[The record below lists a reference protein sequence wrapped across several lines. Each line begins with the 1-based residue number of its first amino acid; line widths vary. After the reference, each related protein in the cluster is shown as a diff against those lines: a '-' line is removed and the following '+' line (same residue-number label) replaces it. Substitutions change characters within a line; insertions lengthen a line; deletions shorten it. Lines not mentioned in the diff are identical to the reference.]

1 MRVTKVI
8 REYITEQVKAKFPI
22 TEEEKFYQEF
32 NKTVNKKA
40 EELQEK
46 VKKYQAELAKQ
57 ANRELGIED
66 WENDD
71 VLHFCSTSYI
81 FPVIGYNNPYI
92 QKARKAEQERKEK
105 INKTIRDIIITL
117 ELGGTKADLDKM
129 LAEVGE

>member
-32 NKTVNKKA
+32 SKIANKKA

-46 VKKYQAELAKQ
+46 IKNYKKELAKQ
-57 ANRELGIED
+57 ANKELGIED

-71 VLHFCSTSYI
+71 GLHFSTSYNI
-81 FPVIGYNNPYI
+81 PVMGYNNPYI

-105 INKTIRDIIITL
+105 INKVIKDIIVTL